1 MLTKFGL
8 FIDFGL
14 LKAAISTNTKPEI
27 VFSVR
32 GRHLDKAI

>member
-1 MLTKFGL
+1 MSPKFGSL
-8 FIDFGL
+8 IDVDL
-14 LKAAISTNTKPEI
+14 LKAAISTNAKPEI